1 VSVQL
6 CGVPDLVEAAV
17 RSGRPEKAGEPLRF
31 WEAWVNGTGGPS
43 TVPLLMRCQALLAEG
58 PARLAYYEDALSQHA
73 GRTGPFERAR
83 TELLYGEALRRERQ
97 PKKARHHLRSALDSF
112 EQLGAEPWAERARA
126 ELRASGET
134 ARRRDPSLID
144 ELTAQE
150 LQIARAVATGAT
162 NKEVAAQLF
171 LSPRTVEFHLR
182 HVFAKLGISSR
193 SQLAAFGP
201 QAETPHPPV
210 PA

>member
-1 VSVQL
+1 
-6 CGVPDLVEAAV
+6 
-17 RSGRPEKAGEPLRF
+17 
-31 WEAWVNGTGGPS
+31 
-43 TVPLLMRCQALLAEG
+43 MRCHALLEEG
-58 PARLAYYEDALSQHA
+58 PAQLARYEDALSQHA
-73 GRTGPFERAR
+73 DRTGPFERAR
-83 TELLYGEALRRERQ
+83 TELLFGETLRRERQ
-97 PKKARHHLRSALDSF
+97 PKKAREHLRMALDSF

-150 LQIARAVATGAT
+150 LQIARAVAKGAT

-193 SQLAAFGP
+193 SQLAAAGL
-201 QAETPHPPV
+201 QAEAPETAL